1 MVQLAAAYPPPRLS
15 PGGWA
20 IAWRIAGAEKS
31 HPSCIWHGNVVE
43 SAFLLSGVVQM
54 LPPFRTPGAYDER
67 EPSLNRPFWTRIDA
81 HLEEGG
87 REAVSC

>member
-1 MVQLAAAYPPPRLS
+1 M
-15 PGGWA
+15 
-20 IAWRIAGAEKS
+20 
-31 HPSCIWHGNVVE
+31 E